1 MTQTSTVD
9 PQHSAEV
16 RSMLLAL
23 LKVVSQSS
31 SAEVALDAL
40 LSAYVTTASS
50 SGYLDEV
57 PKALDKVLRFIR
69 AEQNERTAPSHSP
82 SIH

>member
-1 MTQTSTVD
+1 
-9 PQHSAEV
+9 
-16 RSMLLAL
+16 MLFAL
-23 LKVVSQSS
+23 LKIVSQSS

-57 PKALDKVLRFIR
+57 PKALGKVLRFIR
-69 AEQNERTAPSHSP
+69 AEQIERAALSNSP